1 MESLSVE
8 SHSPEQTERLGAA
21 LAALLPSGAVVAL
34 RGDLA
39 AGKTCFV
46 RGMASRFSTRENVS
60 SPTFTIVNQY
70 GERPRLYHVDLY
82 RLAGAEEL
90 ADIGYEDL
98 FEPDGICA
106 VEWAER
112 AESLLPPHRV
122 EVLFEHCDELSR
134 RLTLTDFGVL
144 QPGWREELR
153 GIA

>member
-1 MESLSVE
+1 MESLSLE

-21 LAALLPSGAVVAL
+21 LAGLLPSGTVVAL

-46 RGMASRFSTRENVS
+46 RGMAMQFAARENVS

-70 GERPRLYHVDLY
+70 GDRPRLYHVDLY
-82 RLAGAEEL
+82 RLSGAAEL

-112 AESLLPPHRV
+112 AESLLPERRV
-122 EVLFEHCDELSR
+122 EVFFEHCDESSR
-134 RLTLTDFGVL
+134 RLALTDFGVL
-144 QPGWREELR
+144 PTGWAEELR
-153 GIA
+153 AIA

>member
-1 MESLSVE
+1 MESLALE

-21 LAALLPSGAVVAL
+21 LADLLPPGTVVAL

-46 RGMASRFSTRENVS
+46 RGLASRFAARENVS

-70 GERPRLYHVDLY
+70 GDRPRLYHVDLY
-82 RLAGAEEL
+82 RLSGAEEL

-112 AESLLPPHRV
+112 AGRLLPPRRV
-122 EVLFEHCDELSR
+122 EIYFEHVDESSR
-134 RLTLTDFGVL
+134 RLILTDYGVL
-144 QPGWREELR
+144 PEGWPEHLQR
-153 GIA
+153 AA